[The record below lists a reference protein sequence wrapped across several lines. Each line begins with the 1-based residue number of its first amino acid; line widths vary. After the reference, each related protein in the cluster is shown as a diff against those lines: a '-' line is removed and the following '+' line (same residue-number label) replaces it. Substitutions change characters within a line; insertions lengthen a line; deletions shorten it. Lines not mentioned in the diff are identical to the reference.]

1 MPETT
6 EAAPSLPDLIP
17 APRKPEEPGAG
28 SPRADAPEGVH
39 ASATR
44 VPDAPGPFGVTGPPG
59 ADAADQ
65 AAGAGL
71 VAGTDLVAGTGAA
84 ARSTRVT
91 DDHDRP
97 AGERLA
103 FLWTALGALVGSAVV
118 AGLFLAFLALLP

>member
-17 APRKPEEPGAG
+17 APRKPEEPGAS
-28 SPRADAPEGVH
+28 SPRADAPEVVH
-39 ASATR
+39 ASA
-44 VPDAPGPFGVTGPPG
+44 
-59 ADAADQ
+59 
-65 AAGAGL
+65 AGI
-71 VAGTDLVAGTGAA
+71 
-84 ARSTRVT
+84 T